1 MDKPTHLLWQKKR
14 KDYKD
19 LHKVDNC
26 YSRIHLEYN
35 EINFIPLV
43 ENTVFWC

>member
-19 LHKVDNC
+19 LHKVDNRAP
-26 YSRIHLEYN
+26 SQNILT
-35 EINFIPLV
+35 FV
-43 ENTVFWC
+43 EN